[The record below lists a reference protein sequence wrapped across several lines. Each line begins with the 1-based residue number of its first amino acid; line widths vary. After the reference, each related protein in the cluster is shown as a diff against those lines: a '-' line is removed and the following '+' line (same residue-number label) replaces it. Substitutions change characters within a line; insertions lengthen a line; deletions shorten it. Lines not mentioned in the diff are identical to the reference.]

1 VVMHA
6 GWEYCVLKRTL
17 TPAPVPDGDMLVT
30 AIEFEGR
37 PEEAILGTLGFR
49 VSLIAYP
56 IVALR
61 KSFLHEVET
70 RLLQDPAA
78 FRGIL

>member
-1 VVMHA
+1 
-6 GWEYCVLKRTL
+6 LKRAL
-17 TPAPVPDGDMLVT
+17 SHAPAPDGDMLVT
-30 AIEFEGR
+30 VIEFEGR

-61 KSFLHEVET
+61 KVGS
-70 RLLQDPAA
+70 
-78 FRGIL
+78 RGFWGGGGWGWAEACFGAS